1 MGNSN
6 SSEKQRI
13 QRTILHKNAVNLYNQ
28 RIQNY
33 NHAYHGSYS
42 TYLRNVKAQFQLDCL
57 PDYVKYGSNYVATDN
72 DNKN

>member
-13 QRTILHKNAVNLYNQ
+13 QRKILHKNAVNLYNQ

-33 NHAYHGSYS
+33 NYAYHGNYS
-42 TYLRNVKAQFQLDCL
+42 VYLRNVKTQFQLDCL
-57 PDYVKYGSNYVATDN
+57 PDHIKYGSNLDN
-72 DNKN
+72 NNNNNKK

>member
-13 QRTILHKNAVNLYNQ
+13 QRIILHKNAVNLYNQ

-33 NHAYHGSYS
+33 NYVFHGNYS
-42 TYLRNVKAQFQLDCL
+42 EYLRNVKAQFQLDCL
-57 PDYVKYGSNYVATDN
+57 PDYIKYGSKYIQNN
-72 DNKN
+72 DTKN

>member
-13 QRTILHKNAVNLYNQ
+13 QRKILHKNAVNLYNE

-33 NHAYHGSYS
+33 NYAYHGSYS
-42 TYLRNVKAQFQLDCL
+42 AYLRNVKAQFQLDCL
-57 PDYVKYGSNYVATDN
+57 PDYVKYGSNYVPN
-72 DNKN
+72 NYNKY